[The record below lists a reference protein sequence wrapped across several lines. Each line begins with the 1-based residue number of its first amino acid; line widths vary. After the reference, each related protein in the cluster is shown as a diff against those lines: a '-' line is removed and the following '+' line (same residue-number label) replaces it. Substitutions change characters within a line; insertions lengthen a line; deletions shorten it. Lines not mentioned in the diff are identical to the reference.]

1 MTMPAAVA
9 TAAAAAQIELPEPDF
24 NYPIVTLVVSDPI
37 FPTEAKPKTP
47 PSPPSQQLQ
56 QQAKCPHCQGPIY
69 IPAPTPAPQVEADIV
84 DPLPVYWA
92 LSKPHPFVSTLK
104 IVRMH
109 RLGEVVY
116 IFSLTNDMQVCII
129 DELPFRSVRLV
140 ERSMGAEVFVGEL
153 EEADE
158 AAPVVNAYDPDADDG
173 EGGDPEP
180 PPAPNGT
187 QATSNSVPS

>member
-1 MTMPAAVA
+1 
-9 TAAAAAQIELPEPDF
+9 
-24 NYPIVTLVVSDPI
+24 
-37 FPTEAKPKTP
+37 
-47 PSPPSQQLQ
+47 
-56 QQAKCPHCQGPIY
+56 
-69 IPAPTPAPQVEADIV
+69 
-84 DPLPVYWA
+84 
-92 LSKPHPFVSTLK
+92 
-104 IVRMH
+104 
-109 RLGEVVY
+109 
-116 IFSLTNDMQVCII
+116 MQVCII